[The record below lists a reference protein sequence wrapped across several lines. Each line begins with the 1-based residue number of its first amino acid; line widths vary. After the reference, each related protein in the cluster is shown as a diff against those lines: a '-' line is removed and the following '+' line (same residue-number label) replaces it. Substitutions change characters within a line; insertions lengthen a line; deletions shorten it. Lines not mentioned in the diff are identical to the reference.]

1 VRWNEAM
8 NLRGTGSGAKR
19 DVRLAWAGSK
29 KSLISSSTCR
39 LGLILRLVTLDLT
52 EPLGHLREPSIKTEE
67 GCAALSLCQVKGVR
81 KVHPLGHP
89 V

>member
-1 VRWNEAM
+1 VRWNEAV
-8 NLRGTGSGAKR
+8 NLRGTGPDTKR
-19 DVRLAWAGSK
+19 DVQLPGAGSK
-29 KSLISSSTCR
+29 RSLLSSPTCR
-39 LGLILRLVTLDLT
+39 LGLDLRLANLDLT
-52 EPLGHLREPSIKTEE
+52 EPLGRLREPSIKTEE